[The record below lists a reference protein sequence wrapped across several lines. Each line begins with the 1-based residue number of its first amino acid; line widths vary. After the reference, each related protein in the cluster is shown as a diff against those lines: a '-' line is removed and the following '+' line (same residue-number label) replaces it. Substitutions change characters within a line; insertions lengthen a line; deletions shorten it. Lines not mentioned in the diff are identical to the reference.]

1 MEGTAGGKGTRYG
14 VGGALEGEAGAAIKF
29 KLQYRGPAEKK
40 LRLIRDGDVW
50 QEAVAEREEQTLEF
64 ESTLEEPGYV
74 RAEAAGFR
82 GRPERGEVVH
92 ALTNPIYLR
101 PEGS

>member
-1 MEGTAGGKGTRYG
+1 MIRN
-14 VGGALEGEAGAAIKF
+14 GE
-29 KLQYRGPAEKK
+29 LWQEVVAEK
-40 LRLIRDGDVW
+40 
-50 QEAVAEREEQTLEF
+50 EEQTVAFDMKLDEQ
-64 ESTLEEPGYV
+64 GYV

-101 PEGS
+101 PEEP

>member
-1 MEGTAGGKGTRYG
+1 MERP
-14 VGGALEGEAGAAIKF
+14 L
-29 KLQYRGPAEKK
+29 KK
-40 LRLIRDGDVW
+40 LRLIRDGEVW
-50 QEAVAEREEQTLEF
+50 QETVADRDNVTLEF
-64 ESTLEEPGYV
+64 DSTLEEPGYV

-82 GRPERGEVVH
+82 GRPARGEVVH

>member
-1 MEGTAGGKGTRYG
+1 MMGDAIEGK
-14 VGGALEGEAGAAIKF
+14 AGAAIKF
-29 KLQYRGPAEKK
+29 KLHYRGPAEKK
-40 LRLIRDGDVW
+40 LRLIRDGEVW
-50 QEAVAEREEQTLEF
+50 QETIAERDEVTLEF

-101 PEGS
+101 PQGS

>member
-1 MEGTAGGKGTRYG
+1 MMGDAI
-14 VGGALEGEAGAAIKF
+14 EAPQGSDVRF
-29 KLQYRGPAEKK
+29 KLHYRGPAEKK
-40 LRLIRDGDVW
+40 LRLILHGELWKEV
-50 QEAVAEREEQTLEF
+50 VADKEEQTWEF
-64 ESTLEEPGYV
+64 DAKLDEPGYI

-101 PEGS
+101 PEAP